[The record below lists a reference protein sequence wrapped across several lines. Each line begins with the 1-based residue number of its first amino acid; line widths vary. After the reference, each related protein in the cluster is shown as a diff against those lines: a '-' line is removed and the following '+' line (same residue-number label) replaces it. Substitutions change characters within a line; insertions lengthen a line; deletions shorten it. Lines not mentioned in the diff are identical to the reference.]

1 MKSKALGLTLIGLF
15 ASISLFAQ
23 LTVNTAVSATQLVN
37 ALVGNQGVTITNITS
52 NCPAGSWGQFAT
64 GATPSSLGIS
74 AGIVLT
80 TGTSANLGAAAS
92 SFSSMSHNG
101 AGDPDLNTYGVTTV
115 TTHDACKL
123 EFDAIPICDT
133 IRFRYVFASEEYPD
147 QLGGPFYDAFA
158 FFINGPGLPLGTN
171 IAKIPAT
178 NTPININ
185 TVNNGQA
192 FGCPAVL
199 PGPCMNCAYY
209 VNNCTS
215 TTMVYDGKTTVLT
228 AQAIVQACAT
238 YHIKLEI
245 ADGTDYIYD
254 SAVFLEQGTLAC
266 TGFTFNATNSNAVE
280 GCQDGV
286 IHVCHQLDPSIP
298 HTINYQIEGTA
309 TNGIDYTFLPNS
321 ITIPA
326 GTNCADIN
334 IIAPN
339 DGITELP
346 EAIYFIYQPNA
357 CSPNDTVAIF
367 ILDGDS
373 VSAGPD
379 MTTCTGI
386 PTTLG
391 NAGAGGWTYNWWP
404 AAGLNDSLLA
414 QPTAMWTNNS
424 AVDTVITYYLH
435 GFSAG
440 CSYTDSMQLTVQ
452 PGPVANAGADVTFCP
467 GTGFPLIGSMAVPGM
482 NYQWSPNNGALFFPN
497 ASETNVYPISSNP
510 LPVTTNYVVQVDG
523 GMTCMAYDTVAVT
536 ENPLPPTDLTAIGPY
551 CMDAPI
557 DLLIQ
562 GTPIGGTYSGT
573 GVNAGSFDPALAGA
587 GSANVYY
594 SFTNIYNCTVLDSQ
608 MVTVNAL
615 PLIDAGIN
623 PTICENA
630 SANLNALASN
640 ITHWSWSPI
649 TFLSD
654 TLINNPVVANPMPAG
669 TYNYVITVTDN
680 NGCVNFDNID
690 VIVTPLP
697 PVYAGPDQSICIGIT
712 TPLLATGAVSYV
724 WSPATALTNTNIDNP
739 RANPTSTTTYVVT
752 GTDAIGC
759 VNLDSMVLTV
769 NPLPPTTMLPM
780 PDLCLDAD
788 DLPLAP
794 YGTPAGGT
802 YSGTGVSAN
811 IFSPSTAGTG
821 TYSIVYTYT
830 NPTTTCSQ
838 SANGPIIVR
847 PLPAPAFVAS
857 PSISTLANAAIH
869 FVDQSPDALDWNWQF
884 GDGDS
889 LLHIQNPTH
898 TYNDTGTFVITLTTH
913 NQYGCQLSDSEHVV
927 IGPDLLFFIPTAF
940 TPNGDGNNDVFY
952 GGEGFGFYQFH
963 MVIFDRWGNAIF
975 ETFDHH
981 NGWDGNNAS
990 QGVYLYRITMTDMDH
1005 HPYEYVGNISVIR

>member
-1 MKSKALGLTLIGLF
+1 MKFKVIFLSILSQLF
-15 ASISLFAQ
+15 SMGVFAQ
-23 LTVNTAVSATQLVN
+23 LTVNTAVTPAQLVN
-37 ALVGNQGVTITNITS
+37 ALVGNQGVTVSNITS
-52 NCPAGSWGQFAT
+52 NCPNAARGLFST
-64 GATPSSLGIS
+64 GPNPTTLGITS
-74 AGIVLT
+74 GIVLT
-80 TGTSANLGAAAS
+80 SGTAANLGAGAAT
-92 SFSSMSHNG
+92 FSSMSHNG
-101 AGDPDLNTYGVTTV
+101 AGDPDLNTFGVTTV
-115 TTHDACKL
+115 ATHDACKL

-133 IRFRYVFASEEYPD
+133 IRFRYVFGSEEYPD

-158 FFINGPGLPLGTN
+158 FFINGPGIPLGTN

-192 FGCPAVL
+192 FGCPAAL

-215 TTMVYDGKTTVLT
+215 TSVVYDGITTVLT
-228 AQAIVQACAT
+228 AQAIVQACST

-245 ADGTDYIYD
+245 ADGTDWIYD

-266 TGFTFNATNSNAVE
+266 TGFTFDATNSNAVE

-286 IHVCHQLDPSIP
+286 IHVCHQLDSTIA
-298 HTINYQIEGTA
+298 HTINFQIAGTA
-309 TNGIDYTFLPNS
+309 TNGTDYNFLPSS

-326 GTNCADIN
+326 GTSCGDIH
-334 IIAPN
+334 IVAPD

-379 MTTCTGI
+379 LTTCTGI

-414 QPTAMWTNNS
+414 QPTATWYNNS
-424 AVDTVITYYLH
+424 ATDTVITYYLH

-452 PGPVANAGADVTFCP
+452 PGPVANAGADVTYCP
-467 GTGFPLIGSMAVPGM
+467 GTGFPLIGSPAVPGM
-482 NYQWSPNNGALFFPN
+482 TYTWSPNNGALFNPN
-497 ASETNVYPISSNP
+497 MSETNVSAISTDTV
-510 LPVTTNYVVQVDG
+510 PVTTNYVVQVDG

-536 ENPLPPTDLTAIGPY
+536 ENPLPPTDITAIGPF
-551 CMDAPI
+551 CIDAPMEF
-557 DLLIQ
+557 LTQ
-562 GTPIGGTYSGT
+562 GTPAGGTYSGT
-573 GVNAGSFDPALAGA
+573 GVNAGFFDPALAGA
-587 GSANVYY
+587 GTSYVYY
-594 SFTNIYNCTVLDSQ
+594 SYTNIYTCTVIDSQ
-608 MVTVNAL
+608 QVTVNAL
-615 PLIDAGIN
+615 PLIDAGSN
-623 PTICENA
+623 PTICEGANA
-630 SANLNALASN
+630 SLNALATN
-640 ITHWSWSPI
+640 INHWSWSPV

-654 TLINNPVVANPMPAG
+654 TLINNPVVVNPMPAG

-680 NGCVNFDNID
+680 NGCINSDNLD

-712 TPLLATGAVSYV
+712 TPLQATGAVSYV

-739 RANPTSTTTYVVT
+739 RANPTATITYVVT
-752 GTDAIGC
+752 GTDVIGC
-759 VNLDSMVLTV
+759 VNIDSMVVTV
-769 NPLPPTTMLPM
+769 NPLPPTAMSPL
-780 PDLCLDAD
+780 PDLCVDAD
-788 DLPLAP
+788 DLALAP

-802 YSGTGVSAN
+802 FSGTGVSSN
-811 IFSPSTAGTG
+811 TFSPSTAGVG
-821 TYSIVYTYT
+821 SYSIVYSYT
-830 NPTTTCSQ
+830 DPMTTCTQ
-838 SANGPIIVR
+838 SANGPIVVR

-857 PSISTLANAAIH
+857 PSVSTLANAAIH
-869 FVDQSPDALDWNWQF
+869 FVDQSPDAVDWHWDF

-898 TYNDTGTFVITLTTH
+898 TYNDTGTFIITLTTQ
-913 NQYGCQLSDSEHVV
+913 NQYGCQLSDSNNVV

-940 TPNGDGNNDVFY
+940 TPNGDGNNDMFY
-952 GGEGFGFYQFH
+952 GGQGFGFYEFH

-975 ETFDHH
+975 ETFDHS

-990 QGVYLYRITMTDMDH
+990 QGVYIYHITMVDMDGR
-1005 HPYEYVGNISVIR
+1005 PYEYFGNISVIK